1 MMIYEDQD
9 LGGSSNE
16 GDNKLVTPLNDENF
30 FSIKLNEVTLKF
42 KIISEKLLR
51 KGQKAKEDHNL
62 VKARDLDQRKMNH

>member
-30 FSIKLNEVTLKF
+30 FSIKLNEVALNSRFALK
-42 KIISEKLLR
+42 I
-51 KGQKAKEDHNL
+51 H
-62 VKARDLDQRKMNH
+62 